1 MKTSHHPVPL
11 SLLSTVILF
20 AVCGAASAQQAPQGY
35 YYQPQ
40 QESTLKRMGRN
51 VGDFFRRSF
60 YGQPAPTYQAP
71 AYRQPGGTARSYSL
85 DAPPSSQ
92 GYARSQSYGNR
103 PQYQT
108 PRASGTPQKGSSSSA
123 RTSTSAASRSKSSPP
138 ATASR
143 GSTESKKRYTPP
155 SKPSSF
161 KKAPSH
167 PSDEPVRNEREETV
181 TAPSN
186 PPLPLP
192 NSTPDVEKTT
202 STPTPPGS
210 TEARLGDP
218 RLSNTFPLPGASPR
232 TESSTISPTYSS
244 DAINL
249 GPTKLPVE
257 DAAST
262 TTSSSGTAKSG
273 SFLVGRKTSKPG
285 RVISPYAPYNELD
298 VAGLPAGSLAL
309 DPTTQKVFQVP

>member
-1 MKTSHHPVPL
+1 MKTSLRSVSP
-11 SLLSTVILF
+11 SLLSTVILL

-85 DAPPSSQ
+85 DAPPSAQ
-92 GYARSQSYGNR
+92 GHARSQSYGNR

-108 PRASGTPQKGSSSSA
+108 PRASSTPQKSSSSA
-123 RTSTSAASRSKSSPP
+123 RTTTRAVSKPKSSPP
-138 ATASR
+138 STASR

-167 PSDEPVRNEREETV
+167 PADEPVRSGREDTV

-192 NSTPDVEKTT
+192 NSTPEVEKNT
-202 STPTPPGS
+202 STPPTPGS

-218 RLSNTFPLPGASPR
+218 RLSNTFPLPGASPKS
-232 TESSTISPTYSS
+232 ESDTISPTYSS
-244 DAINL
+244 DPINL
-249 GPTKLPVE
+249 APTKLPVE
-257 DAAST
+257 EAAST

>member
-1 MKTSHHPVPL
+1 MKTSNRPVSL
-11 SLLSTVILF
+11 SLFSTVIFF
-20 AVCGAASAQQAPQGY
+20 AVCGASSAQQGS

-40 QESTLKRMGRN
+40 QESGLKRVGRS
-51 VGDFFRRSF
+51 VSDFFRRSF
-60 YGQPAPTYQAP
+60 YGEPPPAYQTP

-85 DAPPSSQ
+85 DAPPSAH
-92 GYARSQSYGNR
+92 GHVRSQSYGKS

-108 PRASGTPQKGSSSSA
+108 PPQSASTQKRS
-123 RTSTSAASRSKSSPP
+123 STSARSTRTASKPGSS
-138 ATASR
+138 TASR
-143 GSTESKKRYTPP
+143 GSSSGESKKRYSPP

-167 PSDEPVRNEREETV
+167 PVEERDEPASV

-192 NSTPDVEKTT
+192 NSTPEVESG
-202 STPTPPGS
+202 STPPPPGS
-210 TEARLGDP
+210 TEARLSDP
-218 RLSNTFPLPGASPR
+218 RLSNTFPLPGASPKKN
-232 TESSTISPTYSS
+232 TDIISPTYSS
-244 DAINL
+244 DPINL
-249 GPTKLPVE
+249 EPAKAPVE
-257 DAAST
+257 DAASSS
-262 TTSSSGTAKSG
+262 TSSSSTAKSG

-298 VAGLPAGSLAL
+298 VAGLPSGSLAL